1 MTHKKYG
8 DDKPLPAEAFCASI
22 SGGLIPM
29 RTTRLAVTA
38 LLVLTSAS
46 AIAAQPAK
54 PTIAVLNTNACT
66 DERHIETLK
75 SLGNVIHYDE
85 TDTDAKVSERLRS
98 ADIAI
103 AQPFT
108 APLKAQAF
116 AGVKRLKL
124 LVVCTTG
131 YDNVDV
137 AAATEHGVL
146 VANTGGYST
155 ESVAEHT
162 IALMLAVSKHIP
174 AADSAMRRMPFEAIQ
189 GVPEHMPYMGFDLS
203 GKTLGIIGFGRIGS
217 RVAQIASQG
226 FGMKVLAYDRSPH
239 ETPGVSFTSLEDL
252 LKQSDVVS
260 LHLSLSKET
269 AQLLNAPRLA
279 LMKPTA
285 ILINTA
291 RGNLVD
297 EAALYRALQ
306 TGQLAGAGL
315 DTLDD
320 TTPNNPLLSLQ
331 NVVLSPH
338 SAYFTKESMT
348 RRADEIVATV
358 KAFVAGTPVNIV
370 NPRK

>member
-1 MTHKKYG
+1 MTT
-8 DDKPLPAEAFCASI
+8 LPA
-22 SGGLIPM
+22 
-29 RTTRLAVTA
+29 AVTA
-38 LLVLTSAS
+38 LLALTSV
-46 AIAAQPAK
+46 AAVAGQPAK
-54 PTIAVLNTNACT
+54 PTIAVLNTNGCA
-66 DERHIETLK
+66 DERHIDTLR
-75 SLGNVIHYDE
+75 SLGNVIRYDE
-85 TDTDAKVSERLRS
+85 TDTDAKVRERLRN

-116 AGVKRLKL
+116 ASVKRLKL

-146 VANTGGYST
+146 VANTRSYST
-155 ESVAEHT
+155 ESVAEHA
-162 IALMLAVSKHIP
+162 IALMLAVSRRIP
-174 AADSAMRRMPFEAIQ
+174 VADAAMRRKPFEALE
-189 GVPEHMPYMGFDLS
+189 GVPEHMPYMGFDLA
-203 GKTLGIIGFGRIGS
+203 GKTLGIIGLGRIGS

-239 ETPGVSFTSLEDL
+239 ETPGVTFASLDDL

-260 LHLSLSKET
+260 MHLSLSKDT
-269 AQLLNAPRLA
+269 AQMLNAPRLA

-291 RGNLVD
+291 RGKLVD

-306 TGQLAGAGL
+306 TGQIAGAGL

-320 TTPNNPLLSLQ
+320 TTANNPLLSLQ

-338 SAYFTKESMT
+338 SAYFTQESTT
-348 RRADEIVATV
+348 RRAEEIVATV
-358 KAFVAGTPVNIV
+358 KAFVADAPVNIV
-370 NPRK
+370 NPRR